1 MVPLILKKNKHEQT
15 NKKIFKLS
23 FESCFEVRSSSFRH
37 LTCLTNDNEAGRD
50 KKNNNNNNKN
60 KNKQTNKKNQPQLI
74 KGHKSKGF

>member
-37 LTCLTNDNEAGRD
+37 LICLTNDNGAGRD
-50 KKNNNNNNKN
+50 KKKQQQQQ
-60 KNKQTNKKNQPQLI
+60 KQKQTNKQTKPVSINQR
-74 KGHKSKGF
+74 S

>member
-37 LTCLTNDNEAGRD
+37 LTCLTNDNGAGRD
-50 KKNNNNNNKN
+50 KKKLQQQQQ
-60 KNKQTNKKNQPQLI
+60 KQKQTNKKNQSQLI

>member
-23 FESCFEVRSSSFRH
+23 FESCFEVRSSSFCH

-50 KKNNNNNNKN
+50 KKNNNNNNNNKN
-60 KNKQTNKKNQPQLI
+60 KNTQTNKKTSLN
-74 KGHKSKGF
+74 